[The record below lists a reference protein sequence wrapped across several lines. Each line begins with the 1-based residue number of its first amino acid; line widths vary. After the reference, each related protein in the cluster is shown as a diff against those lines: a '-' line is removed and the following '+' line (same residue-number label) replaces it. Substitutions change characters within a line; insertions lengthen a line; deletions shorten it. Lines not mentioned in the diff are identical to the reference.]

1 MLNLANLIISY
12 VIMKVIPTVTNHKKN
27 PPIFNPLSLLAI
39 FLIKFS
45 TDFINFPMYLTGWG
59 NEYGSPI
66 IKSVIYPMYND
77 NIFILFISFF

>member
-12 VIMKVIPTVTNHKKN
+12 VIMKVIPTVTNHKKS

-45 TDFINFPMYLTGWG
+45 TDFINFPIYLTG
-59 NEYGSPI
+59 
-66 IKSVIYPMYND
+66 
-77 NIFILFISFF
+77 